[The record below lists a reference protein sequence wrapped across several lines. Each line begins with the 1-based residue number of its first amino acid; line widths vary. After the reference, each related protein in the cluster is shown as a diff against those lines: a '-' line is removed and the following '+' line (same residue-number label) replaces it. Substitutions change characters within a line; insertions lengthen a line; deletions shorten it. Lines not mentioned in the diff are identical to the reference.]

1 MCQNGAVLKI
11 STFELDDLPT
21 PVAQALDGWMKA
33 SQATAIIVGPTVPC
47 SSIYGLPLTKTS
59 QTALLAAV
67 QGGMLAVIN
76 DSDNSPLWQTFR
88 GLVYAGLFFDLGAT
102 LSSVYIT
109 VQGAALPVLARRKAM
124 AMAIGASKSVPYLQ
138 IHEPDHMMPRDHLDG
153 RHSLDIIEAF
163 GMDKLWR
170 YVAHHM
176 LWNFVLGYICL
187 VLSVIMW
194 VIGKESKELIIPIVV
209 VAVGTAF
216 PVYGFLRF
224 MVPF

>member
-1 MCQNGAVLKI
+1 
-11 STFELDDLPT
+11 
-21 PVAQALDGWMKA
+21 MKA
-33 SQATAIIVGPTVPC
+33 SQATAIIVGPIVAYSKTYRV
-47 SSIYGLPLTKTS
+47 PLTRIP

-67 QGGMLAVIN
+67 QGGMIAVIQSM
-76 DSDNSPLWQTFR
+76 SDDSPLWRSFR
-88 GLVYAGLFFDLGAT
+88 VFVYAGLFFDLGAT

-124 AMAIGASKSVPYLQ
+124 DTSAQNSAPYRQ
-138 IHEPDHMMPRDHLDG
+138 MHEPGHTMPRGHLDG
-153 RHSLDIIEAF
+153 WGGVDILEDF

-187 VLSVIMW
+187 VISVILW
-194 VIGKESKELIIPIVV
+194 VCAKESTALVV
-209 VAVGTAF
+209 PVVMIAFCTAA

-224 MVPF
+224 ILPL

>member
-1 MCQNGAVLKI
+1 MSNGTVLTI
-11 STFELDDLPT
+11 FDIRLDDLPT
-21 PVAQALDGWMKA
+21 PVAQALDAWMKA
-33 SQATAIIVGPTVPC
+33 SQATAIIVSPTVPC
-47 SSIYGLPLTKTS
+47 SSIYGLPLTRTP

-67 QGGMLAVIN
+67 QGGMLAVIST
-76 DSDNSPLWQTFR
+76 DDSPLWQTFR

-124 AMAIGASKSVPYLQ
+124 AIGPSESVPYLQ
-138 IHEPDHMMPRDHLDG
+138 LHEPGRMMPRDHVDG

-163 GMDKLWR
+163 GMDKLWK

-187 VLSVIMW
+187 VLSVIIW
-194 VIGKESKELIIPIVV
+194 VFGRESKELIIPIVV
-209 VAVGTAF
+209 VAFGTAF
-216 PVYGFLRF
+216 PVYGFLLF